1 MLQRLHQINGLLTSL
16 DVAIAEADRAPI
28 YAKAAKIKE
37 ATGRTREILAELT
50 GAVAHLA
57 EEVAAIRRERK

>member
-1 MLQRLHQINGLLTSL
+1 MLTRLHEINGLLNEL
-16 DVAIAEADRAPI
+16 DASIVAAD
-28 YAKAAKIKE
+28 KAAIFDKAARIKE
-37 ATGRTREILAELT
+37 AVGHTREILAELT